1 MKPRYP
7 IVLSILVMSS
17 FSCTS
22 IEGETQTTAEIE
34 EGVPG
39 GRVLE
44 TTTIQATV
52 TGIDTPKRKIMLV
65 SPKGKKLTTRV
76 GSEVVNFD
84 QIQIGDQLKV
94 TLIEETVIRMVKP
107 GERVEESAELM
118 GELPAVGSKPG
129 LTARES
135 YQVIA
140 TVTDIDPKKRK
151 ATLQFSDGT
160 TKKVKVRSDI
170 DLSQRK
176 VGEKVLIRLTE
187 SLAVRLEKP

>member
-1 MKPRYP
+1 MKPYHP

-34 EGVPG
+34 ERVPG

-84 QIQIGDQLKV
+84 RIQIGDQLKV

-107 GERVEESAELM
+107 GERVEESAELV
-118 GELPAVGSKPG
+118 GELPAVGSKPC
-129 LTARES
+129 LTAHES